1 MSNRRSICFCNT
13 YWWGPLSFD
22 EKNIDGE
29 SIHVKPEKHLKGR
42 SYRAAGDGAGRK
54 RDKRERVRVDR
65 VGKRLEWAQTD
76 RIWWINAF
84 SYLRELNIPSHG
96 NLMVTVTLC
105 YAPKLKVSTFKS
117 LKVIS
122 IPQHWLAGVVEFEAW
137 SLKSILTYSPSRSLE
152 ASTTVDSQIWF
163 ERKYTS
169 IAVSP
174 EIVGP
179 WIVPMKKNQNR
190 QSEKLPQNPRK

>member
-65 VGKRLEWAQTD
+65 VGKRLE
-76 RIWWINAF
+76 
-84 SYLRELNIPSHG
+84 
-96 NLMVTVTLC
+96 
-105 YAPKLKVSTFKS
+105 
-117 LKVIS
+117 
-122 IPQHWLAGVVEFEAW
+122 
-137 SLKSILTYSPSRSLE
+137 
-152 ASTTVDSQIWF
+152 
-163 ERKYTS
+163 
-169 IAVSP
+169 
-174 EIVGP
+174 
-179 WIVPMKKNQNR
+179 
-190 QSEKLPQNPRK
+190 